1 MQPTGLSFL
10 GLMRDKALR
19 PLLRTRWTGQLTDG
33 IFQSAL
39 ASFVLFSPERQAS
52 AINAA
57 LAFAV
62 VLLPYSI
69 VGPMVGTLLDRFSRQ
84 RAVFYSNLI
93 RALTLTF
100 IALLIFQGRT
110 GLELTIFVLIA
121 FGVNR
126 LILAGLS
133 AGLPLVAPKSSL
145 IAANALAVTGGS
157 IFVVIGG
164 GLGLLI
170 RRITDAVTTA
180 DHADGYLILA
190 AAGGYL
196 ASAAFAAVMKRN
208 EIGPEPHQ
216 IRKGSLLEGF
226 IEVREGFRF
235 LGIHQDAA
243 RGIFAT
249 AIHRGGITALT
260 LTAMLLERN
269 TFHDPANSD
278 AGLAGLSIALS
289 IAALGF
295 TVGALIAPIG
305 VRWVGRHKWIRLSL
319 LAAAS
324 GSIILIIDR
333 TQILLCI
340 AAFTTGLFGQSLKV
354 TNDALVQSK
363 ITDEYRG
370 RVFAV
375 YDVVVNFSIVSFA
388 IISALLLPQSGD
400 SWLVPLLIGATYLLT
415 ATFALRPAKF
425 FLKSDS
431 SNATN

>member
-1 MQPTGLSFL
+1 VQEKGFTFWQLITD
-10 GLMRDKALR
+10 RRLR
-19 PLLRTRWTGQLTDG
+19 PLLRTRWTGQFTDG

-39 ASFVLFSPERQAS
+39 ASFILFSPERQANALS
-52 AINAA
+52 AA

-84 RAVFYSNLI
+84 RAVLFSNLS
-93 RALTLTF
+93 RAITLIF

-121 FGVNR
+121 FGINR

-133 AGLPLVAPKSSL
+133 AGLPLVAPRSSL

-157 IFVVIGG
+157 VWVVLGG

-170 RRITDAVTTA
+170 RRITDSVTSA
-180 DHADGYLILA
+180 DHADAYLIIAASCGYLIA
-190 AAGGYL
+190 ATF
-196 ASAAFAAVMKRN
+196 ASMMKKS
-208 EIGPEPHQ
+208 EIGPLPHQ
-216 IRKGSLLEGF
+216 VRKGSLLEGF
-226 IEVREGFRF
+226 IEVREGFAF
-235 LGIHQDAA
+235 LIRHQDAA

-269 TFHDPANSD
+269 TFNDPNDAE

-289 IAALGF
+289 FAAIGF
-295 TVGALIAPIG
+295 TIGALIAPLG
-305 VRWVGRHKWIRLSL
+305 VRWTGRHRWIRLSM
-319 LAAAS
+319 LAAAF
-324 GSIILIIDR
+324 GSMILIIDR
-333 TQILLCI
+333 NQILLCA
-340 AAFTTGLFGQSLKV
+340 AAFTTGLFGQSVKV

-363 ITDEYRG
+363 ISDEFRG

-375 YDVVVNFSIVSFA
+375 YDVVVNGSIVSCS
-388 IISALLLPQSGD
+388 IIAALLLPQSGD
-400 SWLVPLLIGATYLLT
+400 TWLVPTLVGVSYLLVALIT
-415 ATFALRPAKF
+415 LRPAKF
-425 FLKSDS
+425 FLKGGDVP
-431 SNATN
+431 ATN